1 MKVSKA
7 SSVFSSSIYSLSL
20 LKTELYGR
28 EQPAVL
34 VTHEYNL
41 LEKLQSHSSVM
52 TSSAPRTC
60 SVFISFGM
68 ITVHFGMSVHDHID
82 NPDSATFF
90 PELKLKN
97 KV

>member
-41 LEKLQSHSSVM
+41 LEQLRPHSSVM
-52 TSSAPRTC
+52 TWPAPRTN
-60 SVFISFGM
+60 SVFISFGISGLSM
-68 ITVHFGMSVHDHID
+68 ITLMVLIVLHFSQ
-82 NPDSATFF
+82 N
-90 PELKLKN
+90 
-97 KV
+97 